1 MASAARRTTAVIG
14 LTAAALALGACSGNK
29 PSAKADGAAA
39 VSMVP
44 QRILRAPG
52 SLVSATPPQA
62 NGVMWMLAGKSSMGL
77 FEMDS
82 STGRLTGSVSVSDAA
97 RSVAETTTGIIGVAL
112 GTSRTGAL
120 ELFSSTGKPLRT
132 VPLPAPARQVVVGS
146 DGTTFYVLSGTATT
160 SSVTIVGSRGGR
172 ILGSVPMPSDAVA
185 VVPDVPQ
192 TDMYAL
198 ERNGLVDEIDVT
210 GGKVVAKFKAGS
222 KGDTGQ
228 SITLSPDGNTL
239 YVLKNAGAVSNI
251 AEVDTRTEAVRKFL
265 PAPSHCVEVL
275 VSSGG
280 GQLYEPVGTAKY
292 GNIQV
297 FSAEYG
303 AGSYGPG

>member
-1 MASAARRTTAVIG
+1 MAGAVRRTTAVIG
-14 LTAAALALGACSGNK
+14 LTAAALALAACSGNN
-29 PSAKADGAAA
+29 PSAKANGAAA

-62 NGVMWMLAGKSSMGL
+62 NGAMWMLAGKSSMGL

-97 RSVAETTTGIIGVAL
+97 RSVAETSTGIVGVAL
-112 GTSRTGAL
+112 GTSRSGAL
-120 ELFSSTGKPLRT
+120 ELFSSTGKPLKT

-172 ILGSVPMPSDAVA
+172 VLGSVPMPSDAVA
-185 VVPDVPQ
+185 VVPDVRQ
-192 TDMYAL
+192 TTLYAL

-210 GGKVVAKFKAGS
+210 GGKVVAKFKVGG
-222 KGDTGQ
+222 KDDTGQ
-228 SITLSPDGNTL
+228 SIALSPDGSTL
-239 YVLKNAGAVSNI
+239 YVLKNAGVGVQHRRGGHPHRGGPEGPAGTKSLCRGARLLQRGPALRTGGD
-251 AEVDTRTEAVRKFL
+251 AE
-265 PAPSHCVEVL
+265 
-275 VSSGG
+275 
-280 GQLYEPVGTAKY
+280 Y

-297 FSAEYG
+297 FSA
-303 AGSYGPG
+303 